1 MKECVLVAAPGGNPA
16 PLVALIWALHQQW
29 ELRVD
34 TVHLVL
40 YENSRRYVESEL
52 LGGHEPLEDLRRTL
66 GDPDLAE
73 VVQHLVTAADEQI
86 VEDDVDFD
94 HQALFMESLWS
105 VIRRTQDQSTGPVIF
120 SLVGGRRRTL
130 TVDIATAFQ
139 LLARPEDRLVDVRL
153 DPKYADDP
161 STAFY
166 FPGQRNPCVVHAR
179 DGSVLLASEV
189 RVLPVDVR
197 VPRLR
202 HLLIQDDLETFG
214 RALEAGEAALERG
227 PLPKLVVDVEEKQV
241 RVGDHIIGISYDQMV
256 WYATLAVARRNS
268 EDGWVAINETEL
280 LSQVESACRAI
291 WCVDP
296 DKLSDA
302 YDFRPEADG
311 ERHQRLAPIR
321 SRLRAKM
328 EKSLKGHPHRALV
341 VPRQQYAE
349 GRTKSM
355 ERIEIERASI
365 VIEPDVTFQ
374 IPCEAQ

>member
-29 ELRVD
+29 ELRVEA
-34 TVHLVL
+34 VHLVL

-52 LGGHEPLEDLRRTL
+52 LGGYEPLEDLRRAL

-105 VIRRTQDQSTGPVIF
+105 VVRQTQEESTEPVIF

-130 TVDIATAFQ
+130 TVDMATAFQ

-166 FPGQRNPCVVHAR
+166 FPQQRNPCAVR
-179 DGSVLLASEV
+179 DRSGDLVPASEIQ
-189 RVLPVDVR
+189 VLPVDVR

-202 HLLIQDDLETFG
+202 HLLVQDDLKTFTG
-214 RALEAGEAALERG
+214 ALEAGEAALENG
-227 PLPKLVVDVEEKQV
+227 PTPRLVVDVEERQV

-256 WYATLAVARRNS
+256 WYATLAVARKRYG
-268 EDGWVAINETEL
+268 EGWVAIDETEL
-280 LSQVESACRAI
+280 LSTVESACRAI
-291 WCVDP
+291 WCIDP
-296 DKLSDA
+296 HKLSDA
-302 YDFRPEADG
+302 YDFRPEADDD
-311 ERHQRLAPIR
+311 RHQRLAPIR

-328 EKSLKGHPHRALV
+328 VKSLKGHPHRALV
-341 VPRQQYAE
+341 VPWQRFAE

-355 ERIEIERASI
+355 ERIEIEPESI
-365 VIEPDVTFQ
+365 VIEPEVAFQ
-374 IPCEAQ
+374 VLCDAQ